1 VEALSNHINRAN
13 QLFTLNRYTEAIK
26 EAKNALAI
34 DPVNSEAL
42 GIIVNANA
50 FGKVPGEAV
59 QIGLNALSHHPEDDY
74 IYFGLGVA
82 SMRMG
87 FPSQAEEYF
96 KEAIRFQQ
104 WQPAYHANLAIALKE
119 RGHWDAAEMAID
131 KALELHPDYDFA
143 HNVKAQILKKLKP
156 EQAQNNIDEAI
167 RLSPEDDYHHQ
178 TKGRHAFE
186 EKDYVQAAFHYQQAV
201 RLDPMDVSVRNE
213 FLRTLVR
220 THPHYLKFVQSYP
233 FADANIW
240 KQILTMI
247 IIAIVVFLFPFLLGK
262 GIYSMLLSL
271 PFIAVGAVY
280 WFGEPYARYQLFA
293 SHFKQKDYAL
303 ANVNLTMQTLMQM
316 CIVAFIFT
324 VLTGLLVF
332 KVLVASS
339 IVTAL
344 LCAFMTDNLTGDIA
358 DLHIEK
364 PWTMT
369 FIWCGFAL
377 LVPVLILLG
386 GEEIATEGM
395 S

>member
-1 VEALSNHINRAN
+1 VDALSNHINRAN
-13 QLFTLNRYTEAIK
+13 QFFTLNRYADAIK
-26 EAKNALAI
+26 EAKKALAI
-34 DPVNSEAL
+34 DPVNGEVL
-42 GIIVNANA
+42 GIIVNSYA
-50 FGKVPGEAV
+50 FGKSPGDAV
-59 QIGLNALSHHPEDDY
+59 QFGLSALSHHPEDDY

-96 KEAIRFQQ
+96 KNAIRFQQ

-119 RGHWDAAEMAID
+119 RGHWEAAEIAIN

-143 HNVKAQILKKLKP
+143 HNVKAQILKKIKP

-167 RLSPEDDYHHQ
+167 RLSPENDYHHR

-201 RLDPMDVSVRNE
+201 RLDPMDVFVRNE

-220 THPHYLKFVQSYP
+220 THPNYLKLIKPYP
-233 FADANIW
+233 LADDSVW
-240 KQILTMI
+240 RQILTMI
-247 IIAIVVFLFPFLLGK
+247 IIASLVLFLQFFLGQ
-262 GIYSMLLSL
+262 GIYSCLLSIPL
-271 PFIAVGAVY
+271 IAVAAAY
-280 WFGEPYARYQLFA
+280 WFGEPYARYQLFI

-303 ANVNLTMQTLMQM
+303 ANVNLTLQSLMQI
-316 CIVAFIFT
+316 CVIALIFT
-324 VLTGLLVF
+324 VLTNIIVF
-332 KVLVASS
+332 KILIASS
-339 IVTAL
+339 IVTIL
-344 LCAFMTDNLTGDIA
+344 LYTFMTDGLKGEIA
-358 DLHIEK
+358 DLHVEK

-369 FIWCGFAL
+369 FVWCAFAL

-395 S
+395 I

>member
-1 VEALSNHINRAN
+1 METLSNHINRAN

-26 EAKNALAI
+26 EAKDALAI
-34 DPVNSEAL
+34 DPINSEAL
-42 GIIVNANA
+42 GIIVNAHA
-50 FGKVPGEAV
+50 FGKMPGEAV
-59 QIGLNALSHHPEDDY
+59 QFGLNALSHHPEDDY

-87 FPSQAEEYF
+87 FPDQAEDYF
-96 KEAIRFQQ
+96 KSAIRFQQ

-119 RGHWDAAEMAID
+119 RGHWEAAEMAID

-167 RLSPEDDYHHQ
+167 RLSPENDYHHQ

-186 EKDYVQAAFHYQQAV
+186 EKDYVQSAFHYQQAV

-220 THPHYLKFVQSYP
+220 THPNYQKLVKRYP
-233 FADANIW
+233 FADANVW
-240 KQILTMI
+240 KRILTMI
-247 IIAIVVFLFPFLLGK
+247 IIAAVVLFLQFLLGQ
-262 GIYSMLLSL
+262 GIYSILFSIPLVA
-271 PFIAVGAVY
+271 IAGAY
-280 WFGEPYARYQLFA
+280 WFGEPYARHQLFE
-293 SHFKQKDYAL
+293 SHFKQKNYTL
-303 ANVNLTMQTLMQM
+303 ANVNLTLQTLMQI
-316 CIVAFIFT
+316 CVVALIFA
-324 VLTGLLVF
+324 VLTGLVVF

-339 IVTAL
+339 LVTAL
-344 LCAFMTDNLTGDIA
+344 LYSFTTDGLTGEIA
-358 DLHIEK
+358 ELHIEK

-369 FIWCGFAL
+369 LVWCAFAL
-377 LVPVLILLG
+377 IVPLLILFG